1 MNESR
6 EMPAT
11 HCPLCQSETTEIVL
25 WSDAFCRVIWVD
37 DANYP
42 GFCRVILNAHVKEM
56 TDLSPAERQRLMAV
70 VFAVE
75 VAVKEVAQPDKI
87 NLASLGNVVP
97 HLHWHVIPRWADD
110 VNFPDAIWATA
121 RRESTSRVLPVDFR
135 QQIQSRL
142 SVLLSVL
149 ISPLLQAQE

>member
-1 MNESR
+1 
-6 EMPAT
+6 MPAT

-25 WSDAFCRVIWVD
+25 WSDAFCRVIWVV
-37 DANYP
+37 DANFP
-42 GFCRVILNAHVKEM
+42 GFCRVILNAHIKEM
-56 TDLSPAERQRLMAV
+56 TDLPPAERQRLMNV

-75 VAVKEVAQPDKI
+75 AAIREVAKPDKI

-97 HLHWHVIPRWADD
+97 HLHWHVIPRWATDP
-110 VNFPDAIWATA
+110 NFPDAIWAA
-121 RRESTSRVLPVDFR
+121 SRRESTPRVLPADFR
-135 QQIQSRL
+135 QQIQLRL